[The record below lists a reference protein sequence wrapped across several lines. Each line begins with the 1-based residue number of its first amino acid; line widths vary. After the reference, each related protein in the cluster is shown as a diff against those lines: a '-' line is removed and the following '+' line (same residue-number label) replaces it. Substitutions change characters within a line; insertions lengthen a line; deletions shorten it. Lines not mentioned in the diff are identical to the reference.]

1 MPASRVPKLRITKKT
16 VPPEWALLELTLLKT
31 QSDACREFFDRYF
44 DDQGYLNC
52 IPRWGGNDGPDDA
65 AENFLNW
72 TILHALGGPDDILD
86 MYTTAWEG
94 HLRQYTEAKTT
105 SVPLATDGMYYR
117 EFPVMFD
124 WFHHGEWLSAFILQ
138 GLSTP
143 YDSTY
148 IDRSRRYA
156 GLYMNEDPLA
166 PNYDPDKKIIKSMFN
181 GSRGPLLRKA
191 TALDWAG
198 DPIELEGRFK
208 PGHGERTFQEMLA
221 HFKDYQ
227 DVVGDH
233 PLNLGATTL
242 AFNAYAL
249 TGESKYFDWLVE
261 YVDAWVD
268 RINQNNGIIPTNIGL
283 DGSIGGECDGKWYGG
298 TYGWS
303 FTVQVPQTGEMAHRP
318 SFGRG
323 LFGFGNALL
332 LTGNQQYISPWR
344 NMLDQVNSNAIEKAG
359 IKQYPHMYGDDGW
372 YDFTDQRYSEGSHE
386 IYYWSMDPK
395 DIKLGP
401 ENRWESY
408 INGEDPEYPV
418 DALRNDFNNLR
429 KKVQSINLDSATP
442 DTRMSDDLNLINPA
456 TTDTLTQLMLG
467 GLAPGRQGSP
477 LHCRVRYFDPENRRA
492 GLPEGVAALVERIS
506 ADQTTLLLV
515 NTDHVKQRQ
524 LIIQG
529 GAYGEHNILSVAMG
543 DEKVTVNQSSFIVSL
558 APGSGDRLILDMER
572 YANRPSFS
580 FPWI

>member
-1 MPASRVPKLRITKKT
+1 
-16 VPPEWALLELTLLKT
+16 
-31 QSDACREFFDRYF
+31 
-44 DDQGYLNC
+44 
-52 IPRWGGNDGPDDA
+52 
-65 AENFLNW
+65 
-72 TILHALGGPDDILD
+72 
-86 MYTTAWEG
+86 
-94 HLRQYTEAKTT
+94 
-105 SVPLATDGMYYR
+105 
-117 EFPVMFD
+117 
-124 WFHHGEWLSAFILQ
+124 
-138 GLSTP
+138 
-143 YDSTY
+143 
-148 IDRSRRYA
+148 
-156 GLYMNEDPLA
+156 MNEDPLA

-344 NMLDQVNSNAIEKAG
+344 NKLDQVNSNAIEKAG
-359 IKQYPHMYGDDGW
+359 FKQYPHMYGDDGW

-515 NTDHVKQRQ
+515 NTDHVKQRR
-524 LIIQG
+524 LVIQG

-572 YANRPSFS
+572 YVNRPSFS